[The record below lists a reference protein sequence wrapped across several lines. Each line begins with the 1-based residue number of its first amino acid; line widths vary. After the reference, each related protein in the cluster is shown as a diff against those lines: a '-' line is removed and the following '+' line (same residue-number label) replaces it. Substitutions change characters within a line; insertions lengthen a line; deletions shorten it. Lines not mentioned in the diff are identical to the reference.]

1 MVLFILL
8 TVGCTKEAYQEDIPT
23 IGFPSTCQDC
33 YNGEDLLDFLTWFD
47 NDLSLQLAWVPV
59 YHNHTEI
66 ISNFN
71 GPNNISKINGV
82 SWPNLS
88 PEEQADYEWEWSRD
102 AVVLSTLADPSFND
116 LLTNGPLPCVGVFEL
131 TLKCTRLSDDLL
143 MERTEWVSYTYDWL
157 AGEYGVC
164 QGAPNEVEIN
174 YPFYPG
180 EAWDLDGDN
189 EISTQDLLL
198 FLANYC

>member
-1 MVLFILL
+1 
-8 TVGCTKEAYQEDIPT
+8 
-23 IGFPSTCQDC
+23 
-33 YNGEDLLDFLTWFD
+33 
-47 NDLSLQLAWVPV
+47 
-59 YHNHTEI
+59 
-66 ISNFN
+66 
-71 GPNNISKINGV
+71 
-82 SWPNLS
+82 
-88 PEEQADYEWEWSRD
+88 
-102 AVVLSTLADPSFND
+102 
-116 LLTNGPLPCVGVFEL
+116 
-131 TLKCTRLSDDLL
+131 